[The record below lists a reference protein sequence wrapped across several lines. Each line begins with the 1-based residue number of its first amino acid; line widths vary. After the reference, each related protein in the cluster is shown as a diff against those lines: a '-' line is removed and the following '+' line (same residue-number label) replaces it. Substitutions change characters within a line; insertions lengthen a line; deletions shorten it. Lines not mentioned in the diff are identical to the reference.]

1 MDFTSSDQQSQ
12 TWHKLKA
19 HLEITLQDLREQNDQ
34 WHATQEQHAY
44 ACGRIAEI
52 KRLLA
57 IEQAFIERTTPQDE
71 GVHL

>member
-1 MDFTSSDQQSQ
+1 MEFNLSDQQSS
-12 TWHKLKA
+12 TWQKLKA
-19 HLEITLQDLREQNDQ
+19 HLETTLQGLREQNDQ
-34 WHATQEQHAY
+34 WQATQEQHAY

-57 IEQAFIERTTPQDE
+57 IEQDFIERTERRSD